1 MLKLR
6 YLLHE
11 RPLVMNKKLS
21 VVLFLTFFVTAAV
34 AVVGQKQLK
43 PWKEWSK
50 DDAQK
55 VLKDSPWAH
64 QQVDQDFLEANPLK
78 PNSIDAGTDARLKQ
92 NEGMTYSI
100 RFFSARPVRQA
111 FVRMIQLQ
119 KKDLAPEMMTRLNV
133 FAEAP
138 SQDAIIVAVAVEN
151 PDANLLGKAMQIIR
165 NATAVKLKNT
175 TYLERSDGKRVFIE
189 EYTPPGSDGFG
200 ARFIFPRMLDG
211 KPFLG
216 PEHNSVRFVSELD
229 SSIKLRMDYKT
240 KGMMLDGQLEY

>member
-1 MLKLR
+1 
-6 YLLHE
+6 
-11 RPLVMNKKLS
+11 MNKKLS
-21 VVLFLTFFVTAAV
+21 VVLFLTFFLTAAV

-55 VLKDSPWAH
+55 ILKDSAWAH
-64 QQVDQDFLEANPLK
+64 QQVDQDFIEANPLK

-119 KKDLAPEMMTRLNV
+119 KKDLTPEMVTRLTT
-133 FAEAP
+133 FAETP
-138 SQDAIIVAVAVEN
+138 SEKLIVIAVAVEN
-151 PDANLLGKAMQIIR
+151 PDANLLGKAMQIYR
-165 NATAVKLKNT
+165 NATTIRLKNT

-189 EYTPPGSDGFG
+189 EYTPPGGDGFG
-200 ARFIFPRMLDG
+200 ARFIFPRTLDG
-211 KPFLG
+211 KPFLS
-216 PEHNSVRFVSELD
+216 PEFTTVRFVSELD
-229 SSIKLRMDYKT
+229 SSIKLRMDYKV
-240 KGMMLDGQLEY
+240 KEMMLDGNLEY

>member
-1 MLKLR
+1 MI
-6 YLLHE
+6 
-11 RPLVMNKKLS
+11 KKLS
-21 VVLFLTFFVTAAV
+21 VAMFLILCLMAGSSVL
-34 AVVGQKQLK
+34 GQKQLK

-55 VLKDSPWAH
+55 ILKDSAWAH
-64 QQVDQDFLEANPLK
+64 QQVDQDFIEANPLK
-78 PNSIDAGTDARLKQ
+78 PNSIDSSTEARLKQ
-92 NEGMTYSI
+92 NEGMTYNI

-111 FVRMIQLQ
+111 FVRIIQLQ
-119 KKDLAPEMMTRLNV
+119 KKDLTPEMMTRLNT

-138 SQDAIIVAVAVEN
+138 SEDSVIIAVAVEN

-211 KPFLG
+211 KPFLDVD
-216 PEHNSVRFVSELD
+216 H
-229 SSIKLRMDYKT
+229 
-240 KGMMLDGQLEY
+240 